1 MSYLYNAYGQRV
13 LKRGPPSLVASG
25 ALYSMYDEAGKLL
38 GEYDANGAIRFE
50 TIYLGDV
57 PVGVVKPGA
66 TSGATAN
73 AASTP
78 NLYQVY
84 ADHLG
89 APRLITDTRDNI
101 VWRWDSA
108 EPFGASAPDQNPHG
122 AGVFVYDQRLPGQVF
137 DAETGLFDNWHR
149 TYDARQGR
157 YRQSDPIGLG
167 GGINTYGYVAGQP
180 TMLVDPTGEIPWW
193 AVAGGVANGVLNGY
207 QKYLDPCAN
216 WKDVA
221 WAGAGGFTSG
231 FVSSLIPITGSA
243 RIFVGGKVAYSVI
256 GTVRAL
262 TYGAVGGY
270 AGNQASYYISNGLST
285 DGLASNNSSAF
296 TSAAMGAVGGT
307 LGNLAGLGTA
317 LTNVASHGYDAFQA
331 LITGGR
337 VGTAVG
343 VLAGVADSATQFAPS
358 SDGSQCSCRK

>member
-1 MSYLYNAYGQRV
+1 
-13 LKRGPPSLVASG
+13 
-25 ALYSMYDEAGKLL
+25 LL

-167 GGINTYGYVAGQP
+167 GGINTYGYVGGNP
-180 TMLVDPTGEIPWW
+180 ISRIDPSGKNALLGAELGGEIGTLIFPGPGTLVG
-193 AVAGGVANGVLNGY
+193 AILGG
-207 QKYLDPCAN
+207 
-216 WKDVA
+216 
-221 WAGAGGFTSG
+221 
-231 FVSSLIPITGSA
+231 I
-243 RIFVGGKVAYSVI
+243 
-256 GTVRAL
+256 
-262 TYGAVGGY
+262 GGY
-270 AGNQASYYISNGLST
+270 WIIDQ
-285 DGLASNNSSAF
+285 
-296 TSAAMGAVGGT
+296 
-307 LGNLAGLGTA
+307 LGNLIFNEPPANAYDPIGPKAPGRPGSTEGFCEPKGGEDWVRNPNGRGNGWRARDGGVWVPTGPDSGSSGDAHGGAHWDVQYPDGGYENVYPGGL
-317 LTNVASHGYDAFQA
+317 
-331 LITGGR
+331 R
-337 VGTAVG
+337 
-343 VLAGVADSATQFAPS
+343 
-358 SDGSQCSCRK
+358 R